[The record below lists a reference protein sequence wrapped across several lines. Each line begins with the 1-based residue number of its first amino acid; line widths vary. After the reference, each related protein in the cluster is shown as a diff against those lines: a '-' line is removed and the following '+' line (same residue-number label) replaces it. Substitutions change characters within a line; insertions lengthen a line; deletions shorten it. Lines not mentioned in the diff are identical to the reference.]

1 MDREKLAEKIKS
13 ATGRRIAALNR
24 LEKLGEHRAFIAKHT
39 AKVARP
45 ALKRA

>member
-13 ATGRRIAALNR
+13 ATERRIAVLSK
-24 LEKLGEHRAFIAKHT
+24 LEKLGEHRAFIAKQT
-39 AKVARP
+39 AQVVRP